1 MQRCYQ
7 TRTFIDTVTGV
18 DLSKILDGQFKILG
32 EKVVKTDKCMV
43 VSQLL
48 GACARAAPPKSMPMD
63 TINSH
68 LKSYALSQSS
78 NQSIKQT
85 IKLNQLSISSTI
97 VAFITLGYRQMALL
111 KTHLLLGSGMRKW

>member
-1 MQRCYQ
+1 MLKHSRNMQRCYQ

-48 GACARAAPPKSMPMD
+48 GAYARAAPQV
-63 TINSH
+63 
-68 LKSYALSQSS
+68 YAYGY
-78 NQSIKQT
+78 NQLTFKKLRIISIKQS
-85 IKLNQLSISSTI
+85 INQTNNQIESII
-97 VAFITLGYRQMALL
+97 N
-111 KTHLLLGSGMRKW
+111 K